1 MKLGRIWF
9 LFYLTLP
16 ACIIFRFLQLYFTI
30 DAKTGFYHNYAIG
43 YGRAFLCLIL
53 LCTLFV
59 GLFATLSFKRP
70 ESLPKK
76 NILTSV
82 FSITLGVIVLAE
94 RFIFSSNYSVL
105 PWQLLLFNM
114 FSLLFGLYLFA
125 LAASQF
131 FKFEISSLFSVIPT
145 FYLVARIIC
154 DFTTISKL
162 ALISDNIILIAI
174 YCLSMIFFLYY
185 AKLYIGIDDD
195 KCFKNILSFGLSSVI
210 LCFAFSIPNIAISI
224 LKSGAYPHISL
235 MGNLFVFALGLFILS
250 FTSHYFSK
258 KNI

>member
-94 RFIFSSNYSVL
+94 RFIFSSNYSAL
-105 PWQLLLFNM
+105 PWQLLLFNV

-131 FKFEISSLFSVIPT
+131 FKCEFS
-145 FYLVARIIC
+145 
-154 DFTTISKL
+154 
-162 ALISDNIILIAI
+162 
-174 YCLSMIFFLYY
+174 
-185 AKLYIGIDDD
+185 
-195 KCFKNILSFGLSSVI
+195 
-210 LCFAFSIPNIAISI
+210 
-224 LKSGAYPHISL
+224 
-235 MGNLFVFALGLFILS
+235 
-250 FTSHYFSK
+250 
-258 KNI
+258 

>member
-16 ACIIFRFLQLYFTI
+16 VCIIFRFLQLYFTI
-30 DAKTGFYHNYAIG
+30 DAKTGFYHSYTIG

-53 LCTLFV
+53 LCTLSV

-70 ESLPKK
+70 ESLPRK
-76 NILTSV
+76 NTLTSV
-82 FSITLGVIVLAE
+82 FSMVLGAIVLAE
-94 RFIFSSNYSVL
+94 RFLFSSDYSVL
-105 PWQLLLFNM
+105 PWQLLLFNV
-114 FSLLFGLYLFA
+114 FSLLCAFYFFA

-131 FKFEISSLFSVIPT
+131 FKFEFSSLFSVVPT
-145 FYLVARIIC
+145 IYLISRVIC

-174 YCLSMIFFLYY
+174 YCLAMLFFLYY
-185 AKLYIGIDDD
+185 ARLYIGIDDD

-224 LKSGAYPHISL
+224 FNSGAYPHISL
-235 MGNLFVFALGLFILS
+235 IGNLFVFALGLFILS

>member
-1 MKLGRIWF
+1 
-9 LFYLTLP
+9 
-16 ACIIFRFLQLYFTI
+16 
-30 DAKTGFYHNYAIG
+30 
-43 YGRAFLCLIL
+43 LIL
-53 LCTLFV
+53 LCALSV
-59 GLFATLSFKRP
+59 GLFANLSFKRP
-70 ESLPKK
+70 ESLPEKS
-76 NILTSV
+76 ILTSV
-82 FSITLGVIVLAE
+82 FSMVLGAIVIAE
-94 RFIFSSNYSVL
+94 RFIFSSDYSVL
-105 PWQLLLFNM
+105 PWQLLLFNV
-114 FSLLFGLYLFA
+114 FSLLFGFYLFA
-125 LAASQF
+125 LAASHF

-174 YCLSMIFFLYY
+174 YCLAMIFFLYY
-185 AKLYIGIDDD
+185 SKLYIGIDDD

-250 FTSHYFSK
+250 FTSNYFSK